1 MYYHRSHH
9 VIVVSTIIV
18 QGRLLAREFQELS
31 CSVVASEVEALGS
44 ELTCVEEAPLAP
56 SGEEEVTGALARL
69 RAALA
74 AASSYV
80 DAVVEG
86 RAAPNVAVGRA
97 LARAVAAVP
106 QLSPAEFEAALAHSQ
121 NDVLLTLYFGNLIR
135 THVSLADKLGTLQL
149 PLL

>member
-1 MYYHRSHH
+1 M
-9 VIVVSTIIV
+9 
-18 QGRLLAREFQELS
+18 A
-31 CSVVASEVEALGS
+31 ADVEALGS
-44 ELTCVEEAPLAP
+44 ELMSAEKAPIAS
-56 SGEEEVTGALARL
+56 SGENEVVGALESL

-74 AASSYV
+74 AAAAYV

-106 QLSPAEFEAALAHSQ
+106 QLAPAEFQAALAHSQ
-121 NDVLLTLYFGNLIR
+121 NDVLITSYFGNLIR
-135 THVSLADKLGTLQL
+135 THVALADKLGTLEL